1 MFNNSVKI
9 AIAGIGTVGKG
20 VVSLLKKNSF
30 FKNLDFE
37 IEITAIASR
46 KKITNIGPQLKK
58 AKFFSNAESLINFN
72 NYDILI
78 ELIGGEGGVAKK
90 IIFDALKKKKHVVTA
105 NKALVSKYWS
115 ELRKLSIK
123 NNCTIKYEAAVAG
136 GIPIIKTINDFL
148 PSNKIKRIYGILN
161 GTSNYILTNM
171 LKTNDKFEKILLNA
185 QKLGY
190 AEADPSFDINGTDT
204 AHKLAILSSLS
215 FNMTMKLK
223 NIYFEG
229 IKDIDLVDLKYSDSL
244 GYKIKLLGIA
254 EKKKDKI
261 LSFVFPCLI
270 DKKALISN
278 IDDVYN
284 GIMVETDFC
293 EKNFFQGQGAGSK
306 PTATS
311 VVSDLLSIIRNK
323 DGLALLSIKE
333 NKFKFIDIDQ
343 RVGCYYL
350 RLTTLD
356 KPGVISGISNEFKK
370 NNISMKSMLQKD
382 TYSNNKGHATIIITT
397 HNCKEKD
404 MMNALRKIN
413 KFKFVLKKT
422 VFLRIENLTN

>member
-1 MFNNSVKI
+1 
-9 AIAGIGTVGKG
+9 
-20 VVSLLKKNSF
+20 
-30 FKNLDFE
+30 
-37 IEITAIASR
+37 
-46 KKITNIGPQLKK
+46 
-58 AKFFSNAESLINFN
+58 
-72 NYDILI
+72 
-78 ELIGGEGGVAKK
+78 
-90 IIFDALKKKKHVVTA
+90 
-105 NKALVSKYWS
+105 
-115 ELRKLSIK
+115 
-123 NNCTIKYEAAVAG
+123 
-136 GIPIIKTINDFL
+136 
-148 PSNKIKRIYGILN
+148 
-161 GTSNYILTNM
+161 
-171 LKTNDKFEKILLNA
+171 
-185 QKLGY
+185 
-190 AEADPSFDINGTDT
+190 
-204 AHKLAILSSLS
+204 
-215 FNMTMKLK
+215 
-223 NIYFEG
+223 
-229 IKDIDLVDLKYSDSL
+229 
-244 GYKIKLLGIA
+244 
-254 EKKKDKI
+254 
-261 LSFVFPCLI
+261 
-270 DKKALISN
+270 
-278 IDDVYN
+278 
-284 GIMVETDFC
+284 MVETDFC

-323 DGLALLSIKE
+323 DGLALLSLKE